1 MTTARR
7 LHFTYA
13 DYLAAQAMSEV
24 RLEYFDGDIYAMA
37 GGTPEHAA
45 ISAQVI
51 AALSSALQ
59 GRCLVFSSDLRI
71 HIAASGLAT
80 YPDVSVVCGANQL
93 SPLDPHAVTNPTV
106 VAEVTSPSTE
116 DYDRGEKLSQYKQ
129 LPSLKAVLIVSHQQ
143 RRVTLHAREASQW
156 STREFRSQEK
166 FIVPGVDVQLD
177 VDGLYGTL
185 VR

>member
-13 DYLAAQAMSEV
+13 DYLAAQAMAEV

-37 GGTPEHAA
+37 GGTPDHAA

-51 AALSSALQ
+51 AGLSSALH

-71 HIAASGLAT
+71 HIEASGLAT
-80 YPDVSVVCGANQL
+80 YPDVSVVCGAREL
-93 SPLDPHAVTNPTV
+93 SPLDPNAVTNPTV
-106 VAEVTSPSTE
+106 VVEVTSPSTE
-116 DYDRGEKLSQYKQ
+116 DYDRGEKLSHYKR
-129 LPSLKAVLIVSHQQ
+129 LPSLHAVLIVSHHQ
-143 RRVTLHAREASQW
+143 RRVTLHARETNGW
-156 STREFRSQEK
+156 STKEFRSPEK
-166 FIVPGVDVQLD
+166 FIVPGVEVQLG
-177 VDGLYGTL
+177 VDLFYGAL